1 MLVLAGP
8 GSGKTSVL
16 ISRLLQLTD
25 KHHVRSQEILAVT
38 FTRAAAKEMKERY
51 LKESRASSTAIT
63 FGTLHGVFFA
73 ILREAEKGNPKR
85 LLAGEEKQKLLQDI
99 LQSLGQDMTDSREQV
114 KLLEQEISRMK
125 HMADGKETFV
135 PGSLEPE
142 EFRKAFTAYQSALS
156 HMDGMDFD
164 DMAHRTLQLFRENP
178 RICRRWQQRFSHILV
193 DEFQD
198 IDLQQYALLK
208 ILASPQDNLF
218 MVGDDDQSIYG
229 FRGADPSV
237 MQKVTSDFP
246 QLQTVVLDV
255 NYRCQKQIIAC
266 AGQLIKHNQERFLKN
281 VRPATDK
288 EGMVLFWREKDRQ
301 SEWERIATDID
312 SELQNGRNPAQ
323 IAVLTR
329 TAKGQE
335 GVQMALLKR
344 GIACDADKRGVLPT
358 DSFIWKDL
366 KAYLLIA
373 AGERGRQAYLQILNR
388 PERFLPRNALK
399 GEQISWPES
408 VNTADPVTARH
419 LLQLKL
425 ETEGARN
432 LVPAAALYY
441 IRRHI
446 GYEEWLKQLACRQGR
461 DPTLYLMLLELLQK
475 LAAGEKA
482 LKPYIEAVEAYR
494 LPEAEKAVQLM
505 TLHGAKGL
513 EYEVVYIPDVNTGNI
528 PWKEAKRKSGI
539 EEERRLLYV
548 GMTRAK
554 EKLVLSSVQNE
565 QDGAVVSPFFTEAMP
580 EEKKAMS
587 NSKNSRI

>member
-25 KHHVRSQEILAVT
+25 NHQIRPQEILAVT

-73 ILREAEKGNPKR
+73 ILREAKKKNPKR

-99 LQSLGQDMTDSREQV
+99 LQSLGQDMTDSREQI

-125 HMADGKETFV
+125 HMVDGKETFV
-135 PGSLEPE
+135 PKSLEPE
-142 EFRKAFTAYQSALS
+142 EFQRAFAAYQSALS
-156 HMDGMDFD
+156 HIDGMDFD
-164 DMAHRTLQLFRENP
+164 DMAQQTLQLFQEDP
-178 RICRRWQQRFSHILV
+178 EICRRWQQRFSHILV

-198 IDLQQYALLK
+198 IDQQQYALLK

-266 AGQLIKHNQERFLKN
+266 AGQLISHNQERFLKN

-288 EGMVLFWREKDRQ
+288 EGTVLFRTEKDRQ
-301 SEWERIATDID
+301 SEWDNIAKDIGT
-312 SELQNGRNPAQ
+312 ELQNGRDPAQ

-344 GIACDADKRGVLPT
+344 GIACHADKKGVLPAT
-358 DSFIWKDL
+358 SFLWKDL
-366 KAYLLIA
+366 KAYLMIA
-373 AGERGRQAYLQILNR
+373 AGEQGRRAYLQILNR

-408 VNTADPVTARH
+408 VKTADPVTAGH
-419 LLQLKL
+419 LLRLKQ

-446 GYEEWLKQLACRQGR
+446 GYEEWLKQLAIRQGR
-461 DPTLYLMLLELLQK
+461 DPALYLMMLELLQT
-475 LAAGEKA
+475 LAAGK
-482 LKPYIEAVEAYR
+482 KDVRQYVQAVEAYR
-494 LPEAEKAVQLM
+494 LPEAENAVQLM

-513 EYEVVYIPDVNTGNI
+513 EYEVVYIPDVNAGNI

-554 EKLVLSSVQNE
+554 EKLVLSCVQNE
-565 QDGAVVSPFFTEAMP
+565 QDRAVVSPFFTEAMP
-580 EEKKAMS
+580 EETKGHV
-587 NSKNSRI
+587 